1 LEALISFLK
10 NAYNKKENQMANLNK
25 VFLIGNLTR
34 DVDLRYSST
43 GVAVAKMGLATNR
56 IYKGQDGEKKE
67 EVCFVDIVAFN
78 KTAETCNTYLSKGKQ
93 VFFEGYLHFN
103 SWETPEG
110 QKRNKLEVI
119 VERMQLLGGP
129 RTGDEKS
136 MDADTEGSEASDDI
150 PF

>member
-1 LEALISFLK
+1 
-10 NAYNKKENQMANLNK
+10 MANVNK

-34 DVDLRYSST
+34 DVDLRYSPT
-43 GVAVAKMGLATNR
+43 GVAVARIGLATNR
-56 IYKGQDGEKKE
+56 IYKTQDGEKKE

-93 VFFEGYLHFN
+93 VFFEGRLHYN

-110 QKRNKLEVI
+110 QKRNRIEVI
-119 VERMQLLGGP
+119 VEGMQFIGGP
-129 RTGDEKS
+129 KSGDEKA
-136 MDADTEGSEASDDI
+136 MDEDAEGSEASDDI